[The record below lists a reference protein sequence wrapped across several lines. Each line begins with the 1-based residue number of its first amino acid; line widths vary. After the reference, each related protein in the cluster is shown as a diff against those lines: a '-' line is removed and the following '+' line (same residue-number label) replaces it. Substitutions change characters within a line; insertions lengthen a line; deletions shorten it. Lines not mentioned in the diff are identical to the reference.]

1 MNIFNK
7 LKVLLSV
14 LMFSS
19 MSFPQGGL
27 KISADNAQVQ
37 EDESVKINVLKN
49 DNLEDRS
56 NVIIEIITEPEKG
69 TAQVQGQKILYTPD
83 ANVVGVDKFDYKVD
97 NGLENGSAQ
106 VRVNINPVNDPPTGL
121 SLSEN
126 NVKENAAAGTV
137 IGRLNVEDADT
148 DDKFKFGLAKDNRGD
163 FSLDGPNL
171 LTKRPFDYEEEKTF
185 SISVQVTDSGGEK
198 IVENVTVT
206 VKNENEKPVLISA
219 KEASFSHLESAG
231 KIVGRLSVEDPDEN
245 QSSVKYKLTK
255 SEDKDHFKITRA
267 GDLAFLRAPD
277 YENPVD
283 ANKDNVYSL
292 TYKATD
298 SKDDK
303 LFVSGKVNVRVKDAE
318 ETEVIALDKRKY
330 VAWEVDHQPYHI
342 LMEDAI
348 QNYMSLKYTNGG
360 DGDAI
365 EDGED
370 TSIREMSPTDQIII
384 VQEKG
389 NSDEIHE
396 IWYGNG
402 LDFSIIDRE
411 KVDWVFSQDIQKVL
425 IARDEYLT
433 SESETVFHESE
444 SERLMAGYGSIFS
457 VWHANNFKMSL
468 SSFSM
473 RSNLIQYASNMR
485 VGNSLIGLPGL
496 LAGSSE
502 LGVATQ
508 RSEFGV
514 RVPFAFDF
522 GTGSYDEVDVVSSE
536 YLGLFARGN
545 IDNLFGTRTSL
556 HGLIGFTFYPPSSG
570 EKLIS
575 LDDLP
580 SYAEEAVPN
589 SLEEAELI
597 SDKTENIN
605 ILDSYALA
613 ATMVEVPVKLPS
625 VGRITAAPGF
635 HYLKIA
641 HRVKDKREGAINENQ
656 ELYDRTFYN
665 QALVTGD
672 SSGFWSQ
679 QMLNDEGD
687 PFTRLNSF
695 YIRFDIIGEIGE
707 KPKFIE
713 RLSFMDFIQLSKV
726 PFYEFSLQFISGLNM
741 IYRVNLNITDDIGI
755 SFTSLSR
762 NSNLTGNWMP
772 ESKFWFGLNYRAN
785 F

>member
-1 MNIFNK
+1 MNILNK
-7 LKVLLSV
+7 SKVLLSV
-14 LMFSS
+14 IMFSS
-19 MSFPQGGL
+19 MSFSQGGL
-27 KISADNAQVQ
+27 KIKADNAQVQ

-49 DNLEDRS
+49 DNLEDKS
-56 NVIIEIITEPEKG
+56 NVIIEIITKPEKG

-121 SLSEN
+121 SLSES

-137 IGRLNVEDADT
+137 IGRLKVEDADV

-163 FSLDGPNL
+163 FSLDGSNL

-198 IVENVTVT
+198 IVEDITVT

-219 KEASFSHLESAG
+219 KEVSFSHPENAG
-231 KIVGRLSVEDPDEN
+231 KIVGRLEVEDPDEN
-245 QSSVKYKLTK
+245 QSSVKFKLTK
-255 SEDKDHFKITRA
+255 SEDRDHFKITRA
-267 GDLAFLRAPD
+267 GDLAFLREPD

-283 ANKDNVYSL
+283 ANKDNVYAVS
-292 TYKATD
+292 YKATD
-298 SKDDK
+298 SKNDK
-303 LFVSGKVNVRVKDAE
+303 LYVSGSVNVRVKDAV
-318 ETEVIALDKRKY
+318 ETEVIALDKRKF
-330 VAWEVDHQPYHI
+330 VAWTVDHQPYHI

-348 QNYMSLKYTNGG
+348 LNYMSLKYTNAGS
-360 DGDAI
+360 GDAL

-384 VQEKG
+384 VQQKG

-425 IARDEYLT
+425 IAKDEYLT
-433 SESETVFHESE
+433 SESETVFHENE
-444 SERLMAGYGSIFS
+444 SERLMAGYGSTFS

-473 RSNLIQYASNMR
+473 RSNLIQYASNMSF
-485 VGNSLIGLPGL
+485 GNPLIGLPGL

-502 LGVATQ
+502 LGIATQ
-508 RSEFGV
+508 RSEFGF

-522 GTGSYDEVDVVSSE
+522 GSGNYDGVDVASSD
-536 YLGLFARGN
+536 YLGLYARGN

-556 HGLIGFTFYPPSSG
+556 HGLIGFTFYPSSSG
-570 EKLIS
+570 EKLES
-575 LDDLP
+575 LSGVFNNP
-580 SYAEEAVPN
+580 ETE
-589 SLEEAELI
+589 I
-597 SDKTENIN
+597 ENIN

-613 ATMVEVPVKLPS
+613 ATTVEVPVKLPS
-625 VGRITAAPGF
+625 VGRITASPGF
-635 HYLKIA
+635 HYLKMA
-641 HRVKDKREGAINENQ
+641 HRLKDTSQDTID
-656 ELYDRTFYN
+656 LYDRTFYLEAN
-665 QALVTGD
+665 GT
-672 SSGFWSQ
+672 
-679 QMLNDEGD
+679 EGD
-687 PFTRLNSF
+687 FTDKNSFTRLSSF
-695 YIRFDIIGEIGE
+695 YIRFDVVGTIGE

-713 RLSFMDFIQLSKV
+713 RLSFMDFIQLSRV
-726 PFYEFSLQFISGLNM
+726 PFYELSLQFISGLNM
-741 IYRVNLNITDDIGI
+741 TYRVNLNITDGIGI
-755 SFTSLSR
+755 SFSGLSK
-762 NSNLTGNWMP
+762 NSDLTGNWMP

>member
-1 MNIFNK
+1 MKRLSKFK
-7 LKVLLSV
+7 LPFLLTISLSLV
-14 LMFSS
+14 
-19 MSFPQGGL
+19 FPQAGL
-27 KISADNAQVQ
+27 KIKADNVQVQ

-49 DNLEDRS
+49 DNIEDKS
-56 NVIIEIITEPEKG
+56 NVAIEVVSEPQKG
-69 TAQVQGQKILYTPD
+69 SVQIEGDKILYIPNAD
-83 ANVVGVDKFDYKVD
+83 VSGVDKFDYKVD
-97 NGLENGSAQ
+97 NGLETGTAQ

-121 SLSEN
+121 SLTESTI
-126 NVKENAAAGTV
+126 KENAAAGTL
-137 IGRLNVEDADT
+137 IGKLQVEDVDL
-148 DDKFKFGLAKDNRGD
+148 DDKFKFGIAKDNRSD
-163 FSLDGPNL
+163 FSLDGSNL
-171 LTKRPFDYEEEKTF
+171 LTKRPFDYEEEKSFT
-185 SISVQVTDSGGEK
+185 IAVQVTDSGGEK
-198 IVENVTVT
+198 IVDNVTVT

-219 KEASFSHLESAG
+219 KETSFNHAENAG
-231 KIVGRLSVEDPDEN
+231 KIVGRISVEDPDEN
-245 QSSVKYKLTK
+245 QSSVKFKLTK

-267 GDLAFLRAPD
+267 GDLAFLREPD

-283 ANKDNVYSL
+283 ANKDNVYTIS
-292 TYKATD
+292 YKAID
-298 SKDDK
+298 SKNDK
-303 LFVSGKVNVRVKDAE
+303 LHVSGKVNVRLKDSE
-318 ETEVIALDKRKY
+318 ETEVIALDKRKF
-330 VAWEVDHQPYHI
+330 VAWTVDHQPYHI

-384 VQEKG
+384 VQQKG
-389 NSDEIHE
+389 NSEEIYE

-402 LDFSIIDRE
+402 LDFSVIDRE

-425 IARDEYLT
+425 IAKEEYLT
-433 SESETVFHESE
+433 SDSETVFHENE
-444 SERLMAGYGSIFS
+444 SERLMAGYGSTFA

-473 RSNLIQYASNMR
+473 RSNLIQYSSNMR

-522 GTGSYDEVDVVSSE
+522 GTGSYDEVDVVSSD
-536 YLGLFARGN
+536 YLGLYARGN

-556 HGLIGFTFYPPSSG
+556 HGLIGFSFYPPSSG
-570 EKLIS
+570 EKLSTLDS
-575 LDDLP
+575 LSSSFTDAQEIL
-580 SYAEEAVPN
+580 
-589 SLEEAELI
+589 
-597 SDKTENIN
+597 DKTENIN

-613 ATMVEVPVKLPS
+613 ATTVEVPVKLPS

-641 HRVKDKREGAINENQ
+641 HRLKDSRQEAIDSNQ
-656 ELYDRTFYN
+656 DLYDRTFYN
-665 QALVTGD
+665 QAL
-672 SSGFWSQ
+672 SSGVWSQ
-679 QMLNDEGD
+679 LPLNDEGD
-687 PFTRLNSF
+687 PFTRLSSF
-695 YIRFDIIGEIGE
+695 YIRFDVVGKIGE

-713 RLSFMDFIQLSKV
+713 RLSFMDFIQISKV
-726 PFYEFSLQFISGLNM
+726 PFYEYSLQFISGLNT
-741 IYRVNLNITDDIGI
+741 IHRFSLNVTDDIGLSI
-755 SFTSLSR
+755 STLSK
-762 NSNLTGNWMP
+762 NGDLKGNWMP
-772 ESKFWFGLNYRAN
+772 DSKFWFGLNYRAN

>member
-1 MNIFNK
+1 MNILNK
-7 LKVLLSV
+7 SKVLLSV
-14 LMFSS
+14 MMFSS
-19 MSFPQGGL
+19 MSFSQGGL
-27 KISADNAQVQ
+27 KIKADNAQVQ

-49 DNLEDRS
+49 DNLEDKS
-56 NVIIEIITEPEKG
+56 NVIIEIITKPEKG

-97 NGLENGSAQ
+97 NGLENGTAQ

-121 SLSEN
+121 SLSES

-137 IGRLNVEDADT
+137 VGRLKVEDADV

-163 FSLDGPNL
+163 FSLDGSNL

-185 SISVQVTDSGGEK
+185 SISVQITDSGGEK
-198 IVENVTVT
+198 IVEDITVT

-219 KEASFSHLESAG
+219 KEASFSHPENAG
-231 KIVGRLSVEDPDEN
+231 KIVGRLEVEDPDEN
-245 QSSVKYKLTK
+245 QSSVKFKLTK
-255 SEDKDHFKITRA
+255 SEDRDHFKITRA
-267 GDLAFLRAPD
+267 GDLAFLREPD

-283 ANKDNVYSL
+283 ANKDNVYAVS
-292 TYKATD
+292 YKATD

-303 LFVSGKVNVRVKDAE
+303 LYVSGSVNVRVKDAV
-318 ETEVIALDKRKY
+318 ETEVVALDKRKF
-330 VAWEVDHQPYHI
+330 VAWTVDHQPYHI

-348 QNYMSLKYTNGG
+348 LNYMSLKYTNAGS
-360 DGDAI
+360 GDAL

-425 IARDEYLT
+425 IAKDEYLT
-433 SESETVFHESE
+433 SESETVFHENE
-444 SERLMAGYGSIFS
+444 SERLMAGYGSTFS

-473 RSNLIQYASNMR
+473 RSNLIQYASNMSF
-485 VGNSLIGLPGL
+485 GNPLIGLPGL

-502 LGVATQ
+502 LGIATQ
-508 RSEFGV
+508 RSEFGF

-522 GTGSYDEVDVVSSE
+522 GSGNYDGVDVASSD
-536 YLGLFARGN
+536 YLGLYARGN
-545 IDNLFGTRTSL
+545 IDNLFGTRTSV
-556 HGLIGFTFYPPSSG
+556 HGLIGFTFYPSSSG
-570 EKLIS
+570 EKLES
-575 LDDLP
+575 LSGVSNDP
-580 SYAEEAVPN
+580 AN
-589 SLEEAELI
+589 M
-597 SDKTENIN
+597 ENIN

-613 ATMVEVPVKLPS
+613 ATTVEIPVKLPS
-625 VGRITAAPGF
+625 VGRITASPGF
-635 HYLKIA
+635 HYLKMA
-641 HRVKDKREGAINENQ
+641 HRLKDTSQDTID
-656 ELYDRTFYN
+656 LYDRTFYE
-665 QALVTGD
+665 ADGTEADFMDVK
-672 SSGFWSQ
+672 S
-679 QMLNDEGD
+679 
-687 PFTRLNSF
+687 FTRLSSF
-695 YIRFDIIGEIGE
+695 YIRFDVVGTIGE

-713 RLSFMDFIQLSKV
+713 RLSFMDFIQLSRV

-741 IYRVNLNITDDIGI
+741 TYRFNLNITDGIGI
-755 SFTSLSR
+755 SFSGLSK
-762 NSNLTGNWMP
+762 NSDLKGNWMP